1 MRLIF
6 SVFYICYFLV
16 TNKNKYSN
24 YFIDL
29 QNNNTFI

>member
-6 SVFYICYFLV
+6 FSILFCYFLV